1 MADQI
6 KHGGVEVVNAAA
18 KITDSALANVIS
30 ATTVSGNTSKVPNVT
45 ADVKGRVTSLSSTT
59 VKMTGVDFEASG
71 NTLVDQTIFVE
82 TTAPTSSDGE
92 NGDVWYQTIS

>member
-6 KHGGVEVVNAAA
+6 KHGTVEVVNAAA
-18 KITDSALANVIS
+18 KVTDSALANVVAAGTAAGSRTQIPS
-30 ATTVSGNTSKVPNVT
+30 VTV
-45 ADVKGRVTSLSSTT
+45 DVKGRVTAHSSAT

-71 NTLVDQTIFVE
+71 NTLVDQTFFVN
-82 TTAPTSSDGE
+82 TSAPQSSDGE

>member
-45 ADVKGRVTSLSSTT
+45 VDVKGRVTSLSSTT

>member
-1 MADQI
+1 
-6 KHGGVEVVNAAA
+6 
-18 KITDSALANVIS
+18 
-30 ATTVSGNTSKVPNVT
+30 
-45 ADVKGRVTSLSSTT
+45 
-59 VKMTGVDFEASG
+59 MTGVDFEASG

>member
-45 ADVKGRVTSLSSTT
+45 VDVKGRVTSLSSTT

-82 TTAPTSSDGE
+82 TTAPSSSDGE